1 MENNATYEHI
11 IGELKSH
18 SRLWKK
24 VEDNL
29 ENISLSKTRIG
40 NYGIFYNGVFTGMF
54 IERSFVNEEEVYDA
68 GWKINKNVMEH

>member
-40 NYGIFYNGVFTGMF
+40 NYGIFFFFVFTGRL
-54 IERSFVNEEEVYDA
+54 IERTFVKGAAVYDSV
-68 GWKINKNVMEH
+68 W